1 MKADDLRASILQA
14 AIQGKLTK
22 QDPNDEPASVLVER
36 IREEKHRLVREGKIK
51 RDKNESFIFKRDGNW
66 FETINGKDERCI
78 DDKIPFDIPE
88 NWTWSRLNSVCNQI
102 VDCPHSTPHYTESE
116 TGFYAIDT
124 NCFDRNGKITHFRNL
139 SKIDY
144 ESRISRLSPTGGD
157 VVYSREGVVGY
168 AAILPYNRKIC
179 LGQRVMLFRPSQSI
193 HSEWIRTIVSHSFF
207 IDVLLSSS
215 KGIGVKH
222 VNVGDIKLLL
232 IPMPPANEQSSIISI
247 LDRINSLIDNYSY
260 YEQKATIL
268 DSIVSER
275 LTSSILQYA
284 VQGKLTKQDPDDEP
298 ASVLIERIRDEKH
311 RLVKEGKIKR
321 DKNESFIFRRDGSW
335 FETINSKDERCID
348 DEIPFDIP
356 KNWTFVRLSTITLYD
371 VGGATPS
378 ISESKYWNGN
388 IKWASVRDIQSVYLN
403 DTERRITETG
413 FESCST
419 NIVPK
424 GELIICTR
432 VGLGKICIAGDDIAI
447 NQDLRGFII
456 SNRIDRQYLIYYYRN
471 IKLEGSGTTV
481 KGITRNQILN
491 LLIPLPPCDEQHQI
505 VSKLNRLNSVLSS
518 I

>member
-1 MKADDLRASILQA
+1 MNADDLRASILQA
-14 AIQGKLTK
+14 AIRGKLTK
-22 QDPNDEPASVLVER
+22 QDPDDEPASVLVQRIREEKRLLVKEGKIKRDKNESFIFKRDGSWFETINGKDERCIDDEIPFEIPESWIWIRGYSLFNKMKSTRPTGNQFRYIDLDSIDNVNQKIKTPKIIKTANAPSRATRFILPGNVLFSMVRPYLRNIALMMNEHEGCIASTGFYVCDFNQSIARPDYIYNLMRSPYIVDGLNQFMKGDNSPSICNKDIESFLYPIPPMEEQYRIIQKINDIFSLIPDYDSYYSKKNQIETDFAHKLTNSILNSAIQGKLTNQDPGDEPASVLVER
-36 IREEKHRLVREGKIK
+36 IREEKHRLIKEGKIK

-78 DDKIPFDIPE
+78 DD
-88 NWTWSRLNSVCNQI
+88 
-102 VDCPHSTPHYTESE
+102 
-116 TGFYAIDT
+116 
-124 NCFDRNGKITHFRNL
+124 
-139 SKIDY
+139 
-144 ESRISRLSPTGGD
+144 
-157 VVYSREGVVGY
+157 
-168 AAILPYNRKIC
+168 
-179 LGQRVMLFRPSQSI
+179 
-193 HSEWIRTIVSHSFF
+193 
-207 IDVLLSSS
+207 
-215 KGIGVKH
+215 
-222 VNVGDIKLLL
+222 
-232 IPMPPANEQSSIISI
+232 
-247 LDRINSLIDNYSY
+247 
-260 YEQKATIL
+260 
-268 DSIVSER
+268 
-275 LTSSILQYA
+275 
-284 VQGKLTKQDPDDEP
+284 
-298 ASVLIERIRDEKH
+298 
-311 RLVKEGKIKR
+311 
-321 DKNESFIFRRDGSW
+321 
-335 FETINSKDERCID
+335 
-348 DEIPFDIP
+348 EIPLDIP

-491 LLIPLPPCDEQHQI
+491 LLIPLPPYDEQHQI